1 MIQGQN
7 STENRGNQVMS
18 SANAQAQYE
27 KMTRTPIPELVIRL
41 SIPAIASMLVTS
53 IYNLV
58 DTAFVGRLG
67 DSASGAVGVVFGL
80 MSIIQAVAFLF
91 GQGSGA
97 IAARKL
103 GEREVEQASR
113 IASTGFFFAFGAGLV
128 IEVVSFLALDPLVH
142 LLGSTDTIAPYAKEY
157 IRFILIA
164 APFMASSLV
173 LNNLLRYEG
182 KAVLGMVGLITGSLL
197 NIGGDALFMFG
208 MGMGVTGAGLSTG
221 VSQIVSFLILL
232 SMFLRGKTQCRLSIR
247 RVSRKTS
254 EVLDI
259 VATGLPSL
267 LRQGLNSL
275 GTVLLN
281 ALAGVYGDAAIAA
294 MSIVSRIIM
303 FIFSVGLGVGQ
314 GFQPISAFNYGAKK
328 YSRVRQAYRFTLLL
342 SESILV
348 LFALVVL
355 LRSGTLIGYFRDS
368 EQVIAI
374 GTRALRLQTVAVL
387 FLPFSMVTE
396 MQLQSTGQK
405 LHASLLSA
413 LRSGLFFIPTL
424 VILARV
430 RGLAGIQEAQPI
442 AFLLSFGVAILF
454 ARNFFRNMPTQDGGI
469 S

>member
-1 MIQGQN
+1 MN
-7 STENRGNQVMS
+7 
-18 SANAQAQYE
+18 SANAQYE
-27 KMTRTPIPELVIRL
+27 KMTRTPIPELVVRL
-41 SIPAIASMLVTS
+41 SIPAILSMLVTS

-80 MSIIQAVAFLF
+80 MSIIQAVSFMF

-97 IAARKL
+97 IASRKL
-103 GEREVEQASR
+103 GERDVEQASTL
-113 IASTGFFFAFGAGLV
+113 ASTGFFYAFGAGLV
-128 IEVVSFLALDPLVH
+128 IEVVSFLLLDDLVR
-142 LLGSTDTIAPYAKEY
+142 LLGSTETIAPYAKEY

-208 MGMGVTGAGLSTG
+208 LNMGVAGAGLSTG
-221 VSQIVSFLILL
+221 LSQIVSFFILL

-247 RVSRKTS
+247 HVSPRAS
-254 EVLDI
+254 QVLDI
-259 VATGLPSL
+259 MATGFPSL

-294 MSIVSRIIM
+294 MSIVSRVIM

-314 GFQPISAFNYGAKK
+314 GFQPISAFNYGARK
-328 YSRVRQAYRFTLLL
+328 YARVRKAYRFTLML
-342 SESILV
+342 SEGVLA
-348 LFALVVL
+348 LFAVAVL
-355 LRSGTLIGYFRDS
+355 LRSGSVIRYFRDS
-368 EQVIAI
+368 EEVIAI
-374 GTRALRLQTVAVL
+374 GTRALRLQTVAVML
-387 FLPFSMVTE
+387 LPFSMVTE

-405 LHASLLSA
+405 LSASLMSA

-430 RGLAGIQEAQPI
+430 RGLAGIQEAQPL
-442 AFLLSFGVAILF
+442 AYLFSFGAAILF
-454 ARNFFRNMPTQDGGI
+454 ARSFFRTMPREDMEDPPV